1 MAQHS
6 NKVIITCAITGSIH
20 TPTMSDAL
28 PVTPDEIAT
37 QAIDA
42 ARAGAEVLQLHAR
55 NAKDGR
61 PSPDPEVF
69 RQFLPRIKQ
78 ACEGVI
84 NITTGG
90 SVIMTVEDR
99 IAAAAAFS
107 PEMCS
112 LNMGSMNFA
121 LYPMAARYKSWKH
134 DCEEQYLLQSDQN
147 IFRNTFG
154 DIERIAKRLGDE
166 HGVKFWH
173 ECYDTG
179 HLYNPAHS

>member
-42 ARAGAEVLQLHAR
+42 AKAGPAVLHLHAR
-55 NAKDGR
+55 DPKDGR

-78 ACEGVI
+78 SCDSII

-90 SVIMTVEDR
+90 NALMTVD
-99 IAAAAAFS
+99 
-107 PEMCS
+107 
-112 LNMGSMNFA
+112 
-121 LYPMAARYKSWKH
+121 
-134 DCEEQYLLQSDQN
+134 
-147 IFRNTFG
+147 
-154 DIERIAKRLGDE
+154 ER
-166 HGVKFWH
+166 
-173 ECYDTG
+173 
-179 HLYNPAHS
+179 